1 MNVVTN
7 IASAIRGHAERLWR
21 RMTRR
26 EQLALVM
33 MSIAIC
39 LFIIQF
45 ALLRPLAAYQQT
57 TARALDAAS
66 DKMARIEALLVQL
79 EAGVPQKADSDKPPR
94 VRIVEAARTEG
105 IVVERI
111 EPLNPGFRVSVNNV
125 SATALFGWLGRVENN
140 QGMPIKAVSIR
151 KSVQQTR
158 LDADIGFGG
167 GL

>member
-45 ALLRPLAAYQQT
+45 ALLRPLAAY
-57 TARALDAAS
+57 
-66 DKMARIEALLVQL
+66 
-79 EAGVPQKADSDKPPR
+79 
-94 VRIVEAARTEG
+94 
-105 IVVERI
+105 
-111 EPLNPGFRVSVNNV
+111 
-125 SATALFGWLGRVENN
+125 
-140 QGMPIKAVSIR
+140 
-151 KSVQQTR
+151 
-158 LDADIGFGG
+158 
-167 GL
+167 